1 MTSKRQ
7 QTMSKMTR
15 EREVRERRARKL
27 EKKHAAAAERKA
39 RADGVPVPGM
49 EGMSTLAGVTA
60 PTVEETSTTLV
71 DHPDDL
77 ELRPTS
83 TPEQPQIA

>member
-7 QTMSKMTR
+7 QTMSKMAR

-39 RADGVPVPGM
+39 KA
-49 EGMSTLAGVTA
+49 EGAS
-60 PTVEETSTTLV
+60 
-71 DHPDDL
+71 
-77 ELRPTS
+77 PTS
-83 TPEQPQIA
+83 EQTYTGPAVGPGPDVP